1 VSKQSI
7 IYKRDGGWGGR
18 VSPHAE
24 HVKFRGKL
32 SPIASPTWPHGHETR
47 RVDGGTR
54 IVNKIAFQEWLL
66 GEHEAP
72 RAQPR

>member
-1 VSKQSI
+1 MMV
-7 IYKRDGGWGGR
+7 R
-18 VSPHAE
+18 VSCPCG
-24 HVKFRGKL
+24 HVGLAIGESLPRNLTCSACGE
-32 SPIASPTWPHGHETR
+32 SR

-72 RAQPR
+72 RAQAR